1 MVNNSWLAS
10 GVKDGGEIPALNGS
24 IPGVFFGCWEHCCW
38 RQLGHFP
45 SIHGAD
51 SREKF
56 WDILQKPWSL
66 GPGLSHIAINL
77 NTVGVFDIFGGM
89 KLLMIHDS

>member
-1 MVNNSWLAS
+1 MAEFISNTITTMVKWLTLMVNNSWLAS
-10 GVKDGGEIPALNGS
+10 GVKHGEIPALNGS
-24 IPGVFFGCWEHCCW
+24 IPGGFFVAGSIMG

-66 GPGLSHIAINL
+66 GLGLSHL
-77 NTVGVFDIFGGM
+77 EG
-89 KLLMIHDS
+89 H